1 MNKEIH
7 DSLVVCGHFGR
18 EFMFGKHLIKKGDTL
33 YKHKTKANRYV
44 ILFED
49 KDGFLAMDMPDG
61 FVSGFLSG
69 TQR

>member
-1 MNKEIH
+1 
-7 DSLVVCGHFGR
+7 
-18 EFMFGKHLIKKGDTL
+18 MFGKHLIKKGDSL